1 MSEPQPPTDA
11 KLQEAFRQALGLPAD
26 ADVQN
31 AAYGVTEGWDSA
43 AHMALIAEIEG
54 AFDIMLD
61 TEEVIGMSSY
71 SVAQET
77 VRKHGVQFGA

>member
-1 MSEPQPPTDA
+1 MPEPQNA
-11 KLQEAFRQALGLPAD
+11 AGEKLQEAFRQALGLPAD
-26 ADVQN
+26 ADIQN

-71 SVAQET
+71 SVAKET
-77 VRKHGVQFGA
+77 VQKHGVQFGA